1 MSNELDISLKL
12 SYGLIL
18 KKERQVIDMK
28 EELIEIIEN
37 INDKKVI
44 SFLYGVITS
53 YLKTKEKINNQ
64 FD

>member
-1 MSNELDISLKL
+1 MSNKLDISLKL